1 MSSYWSTLV
10 TTTTS
15 RVASIRQNLL
25 SGENDGDTEDD
36 THLCRV
42 LRTYYTE
49 KGRPFPGWLP
59 PDPRA
64 PPPAIAQPT
73 YTQSTVGSKYGSI
86 GIQPAAT
93 SSFASLFGGS
103 SEPANPPPQDPPTLR
118 QGRIQAR
125 LGQAPSNSGRQSSN
139 DGGNYGAEAPQVQ
152 SRPLPSKMA
161 GSYQTANTGLRGNR
175 PAYTPPGTSSGQPM
189 SAKDR
194 LRAGNLR
201 RPDPRTS
208 NSSDAYS
215 YSNST
220 SDKFEKPFVAATSPW
235 ANNETEFGGG
245 GYEPPPRNKVIG
257 LPKGPAAG
265 KRVGLPSGPR
275 GR

>member
-49 KGRPFPGWLP
+49 KGRPFPSWLP

-64 PPPAIAQPT
+64 PPPAVAQPT
-73 YTQSTVGSKYGSI
+73 YSQSTVGSKYGNV
-86 GIQPAAT
+86 GTQPAVT
-93 SSFASLFGGS
+93 SSFASLFGSS
-103 SEPANPPPQDPPTLR
+103 SEPANPPQEASNSR

-125 LGQAPSNSGRQSSN
+125 LGQGSSSN
-139 DGGNYGAEAPQVQ
+139 GRHSPYDGAGYSAEAQQVQ

-161 GSYQTANTGLRGNR
+161 GSYQTTNTGLRGNR
-175 PAYTPPGTSSGQPM
+175 QAYTPPGTSTGQPM

-194 LRAGNLR
+194 LRSGNLR
-201 RPDPRTS
+201 RPDPRTA
-208 NSSDAYS
+208 NSGEAYG
-215 YSNST
+215 YSNSGN
-220 SDKFEKPFVAATSPW
+220 DKSEKPFVAATSPW
-235 ANNETEFGGG
+235 ANNEAEFGGG
-245 GYEPPPRNKVIG
+245 GYEPPPKNKVIG

-265 KRVGLPSGPR
+265 KRIGLPSGPR
-275 GR
+275 GRS